1 MNRLLLTFVACLMTL
16 VGYADPTTVMT
27 EDFEGQTNIFG
38 VTETELGVGKASI
51 YASGLTGFGNV
62 LAVCNT
68 TAEGTI
74 SDGTSAVSTGTD
86 KTVTVEWDAFH
97 GWLSSNQATTVSL
110 LNSDDDVIASY
121 TYNVQSCQITGATI
135 GGTAVTFDAFALQS
149 MYTSTSN
156 ANGWVGGTKKQHYV
170 STAGWNPHVALSL
183 DALGN
188 VKMKFTINGTTT
200 TLEGSVG
207 TMAKNIAKIK
217 IASNVSD
224 TDRCYAI
231 DNIKVTTMVDEV
243 EPIESVDI
251 VGASNLTFGSDPNTA
266 YENPY
271 SVTITGTQGTTIT
284 EDNLSKLVTDFKV
297 TWDIEGF
304 KTANDQEGQY
314 CDSYGSFSTN
324 GESKVAT
331 TFDLR
336 NVPMNFFGK
345 MTATITYNGTT
356 TNAEKYVVALGD
368 LTKASNQV
376 LPLAGYPKD
385 LSSYPDALV
394 GYTLVREA
402 YGNSRDLLVGGWCT
416 AGSDT
421 NTGTLMVD
429 NDGTKFLRSNAN
441 QKKSHVITN
450 KISAQTGQTVFTTRV
465 RYNRSGGV
473 VTLTSGYPTW
483 QSKSYTNAA
492 SLSFNGTNITLNGT
506 ALTKND
512 ASATFQTG
520 TWYDIVL
527 SADKTT
533 ETCYAL
539 VYDTDGNLLGKSDL
553 TAWNEGASA
562 PTFFSVGMDGNTYG
576 NTSYIDMASYE
587 AFTPIADAA
596 SYTLDAGQTTLSIP
610 NKDKATLT
618 ASLSDVN
625 GYPITQQATWSVL
638 EDDMQESVVITPD
651 ANDSHKAVVSL
662 ADNAEAGTATIQV
675 NIGGAAKTIE
685 LNLTSS
691 EESVKFVESTTS
703 IAIPMDEGETATA
716 SFSAQVVDGNGDDLG
731 RDVTLRAFEKDGTTE
746 FQGTDGIQ
754 FDLGANELKVTSA
767 AMPMQLIIRA
777 TGKNSDNQT
786 ITKDVKVNIHG
797 MSFDFGIAG
806 DDAVAAGYTAVT
818 TNTTYTAANG
828 YGLVSGT
835 PTAGGEAS
843 TEDATA
849 DWLEGDMQFNM
860 KVKKGEFYTVEITY
874 QGVLTTGYVN
884 SDLAGYQL
892 GSSEEMT
899 TATFTIPAT
908 LDVIDLRVA
917 DYTANDATSVARI
930 AKITVTKQ
938 AKRQKRTKRVVHHIG
953 DSTSANNGS
962 WAYRLSKS
970 SATYPELFELCDF
983 QNNGAGGRNLCT
995 YYTQGK
1001 LASVLRD
1008 IYPGD
1013 IVMFGNNGTNGMGST
1028 FEDDVNY
1035 YLDAAETLGAQIIL
1049 NSYTPHGAVAG
1060 TSYASGYNSTTNTFD
1075 SYRKDTYDN
1084 ILRSVAEQRAA
1095 NDDNYLGF
1103 VEIGKNADA
1112 AFNAYVADYAANGY
1126 ASADAAAQA
1135 IIACFPDHNHYN
1147 NAALACDLMLNGYG
1161 DVKGIVEQLKDI
1173 LTPKTTTVTVSA
1185 IGWAT
1190 LYTDKALDFS
1200 DVAGLEA
1207 YTATVTGNTVTMTK
1221 VEGTIPENTGVV
1233 LKATEKLTEA
1243 TEFVIPAAASSTTDR
1258 GSLTG
1263 SVTDATAY
1271 NAFQGYTLY
1280 ILAPVNGGKDVQF
1293 VPCNS
1298 GSIAAGKAFLKIA
1311 STNGAKAMKVVFAD
1325 VTTGIKNV
1333 NGNDNGN
1340 GNVNGNGKF
1349 IKNGQLVITKDGK
1362 TYNALGQSKD

>member
-27 EDFEGQTNIFG
+27 ENFEGQTNIFG

-74 SDGTSAVSTGTD
+74 SDGTNAVSTGTD

-97 GWLSSNQATTVSL
+97 GWYGYSRATTVSL
-110 LNSDDDVIASY
+110 LNSEGGVIASY
-121 TYNVQSCQITGATI
+121 TYNVNSCQITGATI
-135 GGTAVTFDAFALQS
+135 GGQSVSFEAFGLQ
-149 MYTSTSN
+149 N
-156 ANGWVGGTKKQHYV
+156 KNGFGGNGKPYEAT
-170 STAGWNPHVALSL
+170 GNPHISITL
-183 DALGN
+183 DAHGT
-188 VKMKFTINGTTT
+188 VKMVFTKNSETVK
-200 TLEGSVG
+200 TLSGSVG
-207 TMAKNIAKIK
+207 TMAKNIAKMK
-217 IASNVSD
+217 IASSVEN

-231 DNIKVTTMVDEV
+231 DNIKVTTDEMVYD
-243 EPIESVDI
+243 PDYIEAIASATI
-251 VGASNLTFGSDPNTA
+251 SGADKMTFGATPDEA
-266 YENPY
+266 YSNPY
-271 SVTITGTQGTTIT
+271 TVTITGVDGTTIT
-284 EDNLSKLVTDFKV
+284 EQNLHEKVTDFKV

-304 KTANDQEGQY
+304 KTANDTEGQY
-314 CDSYGSFSTN
+314 CDSYGAFSTN

-356 TNAEKYVVALGD
+356 TKAEKYVVALGD

-394 GYTLVREA
+394 GYTVVKET
-402 YGNSRDLLVGGWCT
+402 YGGGNDLLFGGWSM
-416 AGSDT
+416 AGSD
-421 NTGTLMVD
+421 NPSGTLTSD
-429 NDGTKFLRSNAN
+429 ADGTKYLRFTASN
-441 QKKSHVITN
+441 QKKSHVLTH
-450 KISAQTGQTVFTTRV
+450 SLSSPTGQLIFRNRLRFNNSGVNILMTS
-465 RYNRSGGV
+465 RYPFLSSG
-473 VTLTSGYPTW
+473 SGYSNPV
-483 QSKSYTNAA
+483 
-492 SLSFNGTNITLNGT
+492 LMVFDGTNITLNGT
-506 ALTKND
+506 ALTNGE
-512 ASATFQTG
+512 STATFQTG
-520 TWYDIVL
+520 KWYDVVL
-527 SADKTT
+527 SVDKTN
-533 ETCYAL
+533 ESCYINI
-539 VYDTDGNLLGKSDL
+539 YDAQGSLIGKSGQI
-553 TAWNEGASA
+553 AWKETSN
-562 PTFFSVGMDGNTYG
+562 PTFFSIGFGNNDKG
-576 NTSYIDMASYE
+576 SVDMASYE

-618 ASLSDVN
+618 ASLNDVN
-625 GYPITQQATWSVL
+625 GYPITQQATWTVL
-638 EDDMQESVVITPD
+638 EDDMQQSVIITPD

-716 SFSAQVVDGNGDDLG
+716 TFSAQVVDGDGIDMG
-731 RDVTLRAFEKDGTTE
+731 RVVTISVYEKDGTTE
-746 FQGTDGIQ
+746 FYDTDGVQ

-899 TATFTIPAT
+899 TSTFTIPAT

-938 AKRQKRTKRVVHHIG
+938 AKRQKRAKRVVHHIG

-1049 NSYTPHGAVAG
+1049 NSYTPHGAVG
-1060 TSYASGYNSTTNTFD
+1060 NYASGYNSITNTFEC
-1075 SYRKDTYDN
+1075 YRKDTYDN
-1084 ILRSVAEQRAA
+1084 ILRSVADQRAA
-1095 NDDNYLGF
+1095 NDESYLGF

-1112 AFNAYVADYAANGY
+1112 IFNAYVADYAANGY

-1147 NAALACDLMLNGYG
+1147 NATLACDLMLNGYG
-1161 DVKGIVEQLKDI
+1161 EVKGIVEQLKDI

-1207 YTATVTGNTVTMTK
+1207 YTAMVTDNTVTMTK

-1263 SVTDATAY
+1263 SSTDATAY
-1271 NAFQGYTLY
+1271 NAFSGYTLY

-1293 VPCNS
+1293 VPCNG

-1333 NGNDNGN
+1333 NGGQRPLTPSNLRG
-1340 GNVNGNGKF
+1340 GVNNGKF